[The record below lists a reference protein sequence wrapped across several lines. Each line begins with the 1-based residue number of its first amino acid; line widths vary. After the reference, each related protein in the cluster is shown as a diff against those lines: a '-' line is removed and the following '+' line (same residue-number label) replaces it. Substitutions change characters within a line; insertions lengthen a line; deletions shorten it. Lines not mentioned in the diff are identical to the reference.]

1 MIKIT
6 KTGVQPYTIAGTT
19 VPQTEQYIIT
29 DDAGTQTNAKI
40 IYEKKTDKLYV
51 KFNDEQGQN
60 RTITKTS
67 IDNEIAI
74 NGYFEIKP
82 KGERTVTTQPK
93 AQKPQTMTITEVDIE
108 TYLNEDEIK
117 IYQDLLDK
125 QNEIVA
131 QLSEYNEKIRK
142 AKEHDM
148 LKAILK
154 QAIGKYDIDTVK
166 SIIESL

>member
-6 KTGVQPYTIAGTT
+6 KTGVQPYAIAGTT

-60 RTITKTS
+60 RAITKTS
-67 IDNEIAI
+67 IDNEINI
-74 NGYFEIKP
+74 NGYFEVKP

-93 AQKPQTMTITEVDIE
+93 TQKPQTMTITEVDIE

-125 QNEIVA
+125 QNEIMA